1 MAAMKRTLSTE
12 EARDEAVAAAERN
25 PSYRFHDA
33 VIIVSVFAVYGMF
46 LFYGRNTPT
55 VESET

>member
-1 MAAMKRTLSTE
+1 MKRTLSTE